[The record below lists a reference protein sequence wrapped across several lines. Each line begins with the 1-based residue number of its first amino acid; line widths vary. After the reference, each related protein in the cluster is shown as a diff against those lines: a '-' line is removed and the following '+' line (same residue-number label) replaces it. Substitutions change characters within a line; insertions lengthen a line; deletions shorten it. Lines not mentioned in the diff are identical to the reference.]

1 MSRTEVESIVVRV
14 HRQSERVQIFTGQCG
29 QDAAAG
35 AVHVPYCFKVHKW
48 AAYKV
53 YKWDMTNNGETTMS
67 FQEQILVWLWGW
79 WTEETGVRVEWR
91 SFTRVPG
98 ALYVTTAGTPMMP
111 TWCAG
116 SWAVAGPCL
125 PQEMPTLDR
134 ALDLLFWMTWPVQ
147 DTRTIC
153 GDVPTEAGSLITV
166 DTMRMLESSVQVRPS
181 DHYICLT
188 AMSSGHYECCQNS
201 TLAYSLVLVRFGE
214 YPRQCPS

>member
-1 MSRTEVESIVVRV
+1 M
-14 HRQSERVQIFTGQCG
+14 
-29 QDAAAG
+29 
-35 AVHVPYCFKVHKW
+35 
-48 AAYKV
+48 
-53 YKWDMTNNGETTMS
+53 
-67 FQEQILVWLWGW
+67 
-79 WTEETGVRVEWR
+79 EETGVRVEWR

-98 ALYVTTAGTPMMP
+98 ALCVMTAGTSVMP
-111 TWCAG
+111 TWCAD

-134 ALDLLFWMTWPVQ
+134 AKGPLSWMTWPVEAM
-147 DTRTIC
+147 RTIC
-153 GDVPTEAGSLITV
+153 GAALTKAGSLITV
-166 DTMRMLESSVQVRPS
+166 DTRKMLESSVQVRPS